1 LEEAERLM
9 QEVVRES
16 SREKHIYMY
25 VNNTTLL
32 CHILMCQR
40 KFAEA
45 NQILTPC
52 LQKAQRILGPSHVGT
67 KRLLDIYVVTCAH
80 TK

>member
-9 QEVVRES
+9 REEVVRES
-16 SREKHIYMY
+16 SREDMVMY
-25 VNNTTLL
+25 LNSTGLL
-32 CHILMCQR
+32 CSILMRQSR
-40 KFAEA
+40 FAEA

-67 KRLLDIYVVTCAH
+67 KYLLDIYAGICTR